1 MLIPLIRF
9 TLATNVY
16 AIEVIIRTF
25 HVFNFIQRSRH
36 NLRFFPQM
44 SYQLAISDWYPLKK
58 NEIEKRLTWTT
69 ILVLVFF
76 FFY

>member
-1 MLIPLIRF
+1 
-9 TLATNVY
+9 
-16 AIEVIIRTF
+16 
-25 HVFNFIQRSRH
+25 
-36 NLRFFPQM
+36 M

-76 FFY
+76 FVFFTDCKRPLGYIFLFTTLKKKNLLPAVKPLCRLR